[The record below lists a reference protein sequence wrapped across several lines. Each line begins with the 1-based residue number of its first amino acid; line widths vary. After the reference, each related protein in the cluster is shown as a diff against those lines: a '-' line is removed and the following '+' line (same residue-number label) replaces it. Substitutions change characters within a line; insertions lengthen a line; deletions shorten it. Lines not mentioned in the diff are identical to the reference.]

1 MNSMIDRIDNAYR
14 HRREEQIVAAI
25 LHMSSPW
32 GFFALISSGVV
43 WSFSKSRSRFLTI
56 QALQAFLFQLV
67 SFAGF
72 VLLFLVFMAGFYY
85 AMLSGLIARTGVTE
99 PELTKKL
106 IITAIIGC
114 VAIFFFRFVLPLWG
128 IWAGIQVL
136 RGRSYQ
142 YPILGKAV
150 IRYTSR
156 QPFVVKT
163 EPSDQNSATSDS
175 ERIIAGLCNVAM
187 FVGFSLF
194 LSPILWATTK
204 SRSQFL
210 SRNLFQACLFQ
221 ISVTAILVFSYF
233 TFWGSGIS
241 IGLLQFFG
249 IATPQLLNGL
259 ETFARNTYFPFS
271 IGILFLLLM
280 LSSAVCVVIATIQAF
295 RGKEFYYPFV
305 GKWLLRYLQ

>member
-1 MNSMIDRIDNAYR
+1 M
-14 HRREEQIVAAI
+14 
-25 LHMSSPW
+25 
-32 GFFALISSGVV
+32 
-43 WSFSKSRSRFLTI
+43 
-56 QALQAFLFQLV
+56 
-67 SFAGF
+67 
-72 VLLFLVFMAGFYY
+72 
-85 AMLSGLIARTGVTE
+85 
-99 PELTKKL
+99 
-106 IITAIIGC
+106 
-114 VAIFFFRFVLPLWG
+114 PLWG

-156 QPFVVKT
+156 QSFVVKT